1 LEVVC
6 KFRVGFVIW
15 EIWETG
21 QARVSIV
28 TSSRDARAGGLSCFR
43 KAEGHGFAGKCYSK
57 GVKTARSRLCRSNR
71 HERSIV
77 LPLTAP
83 IAQQAAYRCKDIEGR
98 TARESRNLG
107 RSMGFGCLMT
117 ILFLPSRTF
126 PAHCAQ

>member
-1 LEVVC
+1 M
-6 KFRVGFVIW
+6 IW

-21 QARVSIV
+21 QVRVSIV
-28 TSSRDARAGGLSCFR
+28 TSLAMHGLGVSLAFAGQNDMDLWQKAIARA
-43 KAEGHGFAGKCYSK
+43 
-57 GVKTARSRLCRSNR
+57 SRPPGPDYATVYNR

-77 LPLTAP
+77 LPLTVP

-107 RSMGFGCLMT
+107 RSMGLGCLMT
-117 ILFLPSRTF
+117 ILFLPSRTL